1 MFDSYAPLLAA
12 RIRMRLPDVPPG
24 KERRVI
30 AQDIDRDGREHKD
43 QADPDTPIVVRAL
56 PVGIRL
62 MMSAL
67 ASRRSVLVRAMLLFA
82 HWQRTPAGF
91 AWR

>member
-12 RIRMRLPDVPPG
+12 RIGMRLPDVSPG
-24 KERRVI
+24 NERQVI
-30 AQDIDRDGREHKD
+30 AQDIDRDCREHKD
-43 QADPDTPIVVRAL
+43 QADPDTPIVVRAF
-56 PVGIRL
+56 PVRIRL

-67 ASRRSVLVRAMLLFA
+67 ASRRSMLVGTVWLLA
-82 HWQRTPAGF
+82 HWQTPAGF